1 MLSRAIGGW
10 MNDIEGDRRMDAI
23 PKEEEKENKEV
34 DNNEREREGGRG
46 K

>member
-10 MNDIEGDRRMDAI
+10 MNAIEGDRRMDAI